1 MIVGPLSARWGEGL
15 AVAAS
20 GAMNEVLSA
29 FFAAT
34 HLRAPAIAGSLIAV
48 CVAVGTVLVLGWLL
62 HVGSDA
68 VRGGDFARA
77 PHVLLLVVAAF
88 LVLIAVLGVFYS

>member
-1 MIVGPLSARWGEGL
+1 MDFSAGWAAGL
-15 AVAAS
+15 ATQAP
-20 GAMNEVLSA
+20 AMSEVLRVFA
-29 FFAAT
+29 AAT
-34 HLRAPAIAGSLIAV
+34 HLRAPTLAGSLIAV

-88 LVLIAVLGVFYS
+88 LVLVSVLGVFYS

>member
-1 MIVGPLSARWGEGL
+1 
-15 AVAAS
+15 
-20 GAMNEVLSA
+20 MNEVLSA

-34 HLRAPAIAGSLIAV
+34 QLRAPAIAGSLIAV

-62 HVGSDA
+62 HVGSDV

-88 LVLIAVLGVFYS
+88 LVLVSVLGVFYS

>member
-1 MIVGPLSARWGEGL
+1 LIVGPLSARWGEGL

-20 GAMNEVLSA
+20 GTMNDVLSA

-34 HLRAPAIAGSLIAV
+34 QLRAPAIAGSLIAV

-88 LVLIAVLGVFYS
+88 LVLVSVLGVFYS

>member
-1 MIVGPLSARWGEGL
+1 LIVGPLSARWGEGL

-34 HLRAPAIAGSLIAV
+34 QLRAPAIAGSLIAV

-62 HVGSDA
+62 HVGLEA
-68 VRGGDFARA
+68 VRGGDFARV

-88 LVLIAVLGVFYS
+88 LVLVSVLGVFYS